1 MFLYSIHNL
10 EAERLGDTRK
20 KILMDHILTQAAV
33 TSKKTS
39 KKPTIAES
47 INSKGLKATSMLNKP
62 KKKKLTKEEKD
73 RKRDWDNEEYD
84 PNFVDDDEDE
94 DEATQ
99 SDMDFIDDL
108 NASEE
113 EEEEEEELQ
122 SQVMDDDTP
131 APRKS
136 AKRSVNMFTKLKE
149 TLNTYGRDDMQC
161 VTKLQGTFGKKVV
174 KPKDLPSYTAKKVKE
189 ILKRLLLVIV
199 TQLNNVYY
207 TRQAEFIKEVKDQ
220 DETSPMDRYLVKVSY
235 FLPM

>member
-1 MFLYSIHNL
+1 L

-33 TSKKTS
+33 TSKKTP

-84 PNFVDDDEDE
+84 PNFVDDDDDEDEDE

-108 NASEE
+108 NASEEE